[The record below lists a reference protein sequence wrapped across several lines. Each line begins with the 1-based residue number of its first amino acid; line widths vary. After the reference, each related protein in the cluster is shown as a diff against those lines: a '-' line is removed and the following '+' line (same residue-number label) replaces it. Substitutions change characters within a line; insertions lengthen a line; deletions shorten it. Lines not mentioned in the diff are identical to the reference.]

1 MLMLP
6 VIRYTKYMKEAVR
19 IVGKPFVFVYN
30 KTHWFSDQ
38 EAWVVYRFFAIAEA
52 IGWTLLIGAIVY
64 RAFDLPAYE
73 AVVSIA
79 GRMHGIIFA
88 LYFLF
93 VLITARSM
101 GWGLW
106 RIGGALAAGIPPYT
120 GLVFEQVMAWHR
132 KKYPQYIEPPE
143 EPTN

>member
-1 MLMLP
+1 MNA
-6 VIRYTKYMKEAVR
+6 AVAT
-19 IVGKPFVFVYN
+19 IAKPFVWLYN

-38 EAWVVYRFFAIAEA
+38 EAWAVYRFFAIAEA
-52 IGWTLLIGAIVY
+52 IGWTLLIGAIIY

-73 AVVSIA
+73 AVVSMA
-79 GRMHGIIFA
+79 GRTHGIVFS

-93 VLITARSM
+93 VLLTARSM

-106 RIGGALAAGIPPYT
+106 RISLALLAGIPPYI
-120 GLVFEQVMAWHR
+120 GLVFEQIMSWHR
-132 KKYPQYIEPPE
+132 KKHPVYIEPPK